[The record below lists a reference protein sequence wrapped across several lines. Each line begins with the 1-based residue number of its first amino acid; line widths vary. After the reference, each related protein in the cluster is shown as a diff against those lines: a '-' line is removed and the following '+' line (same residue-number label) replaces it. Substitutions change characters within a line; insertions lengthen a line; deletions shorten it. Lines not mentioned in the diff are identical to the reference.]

1 MGISKVVIWVN
12 AIFCPMIVALFIVVT
27 VIMQGEI
34 NHQRKTVQKALDS
47 QHKQIINLHQLV
59 RNTEN
64 STINILN
71 TTVVDIQESMQQE
84 VASVGDITSK
94 NILVQGAATF
104 TVLCIM
110 VFLWH
115 MASHLRNMYQPI
127 IQRKILAVLWMTP
140 IYATTALLMLILD
153 DPLATEWLAVI
164 KDFYEAY
171 CIYMFLSLLIAIL
184 GRGDREEVVN
194 LLTTRADHLHPPVHF
209 CGFSPFLN
217 RQKYEGN
224 PHGLADAVLY
234 QCQFCAMIYVFSRPV
249 TSIGMAISNT
259 VLGAEWTWKSPQ
271 FVFVILQNV
280 SIFLALSGLVAFYHA
295 TRDFLAWCNPFPKF
309 ICIKG
314 VVFMTFWQVRSYIV
328 LLISFHFGPLVS
340 CFILRH
346 RHFLTA
352 LLYIYIY
359 IYTLFIYFYP
369 TYLP

>member
-1 MGISKVVIWVN
+1 MGISKVVIWAN

-27 VIMQGEI
+27 VILQGEI
-34 NHQRKTVQKALDS
+34 NHQRTTVQKALDT
-47 QHKQIINLHQLV
+47 QHKQIVNLHKLV

-64 STINILN
+64 STITILN
-71 TTVVDIQESMQQE
+71 TTVVEVQESMQQE
-84 VASVGDITSK
+84 VASVGENTSK

-115 MASHLRNMYQPI
+115 LSSHLRNMHQPI

-153 DPLATEWLAVI
+153 NPLATEWIAVI

-194 LLTTRADHLHPPVHF
+194 LMTTRADHLHPPVHF

-217 RQKYEGN
+217 RRKYEGN
-224 PHGLADAVLY
+224 PHGFADAVLY

-249 TSIGMAISNT
+249 TSIGMAVSNT
-259 VLGAEWTWKSPQ
+259 VLGTEWTWKSPQ
-271 FVFVILQNV
+271 FIFVIMQNV

-295 TRDFLAWCNPFPKF
+295 TRDFLAWCNPFPKYVKTRLF
-309 ICIKG
+309 GFLCRFAACFSTL
-314 VVFMTFWQVRSYIV
+314 VAR
-328 LLISFHFGPLVS
+328 FH
-340 CFILRH
+340 C
-346 RHFLTA
+346 
-352 LLYIYIY
+352 
-359 IYTLFIYFYP
+359 
-369 TYLP
+369 